1 MICSNWACYTKINTI
16 PWFNVFSQQM
26 FIPLVKISGQVAQMF
41 CLIMLGGEILFAL
54 NLVWCVGSVC
64 TLSLELR
71 MRQGTRWQ
79 RFVCVSLSLTL
90 VVPQQTLHS
99 LDVVLPQGHILLCL
113 GLSQPMQAEP
123 EQARR
128 SWTGTRFLLPESSKT
143 CVHT

>member
-64 TLSLELR
+64 TLKFRVEDEARNKMTKICMCFFLPDTGCATANPALSWRGTSTGAHSSLP
-71 MRQGTRWQ
+71 G
-79 RFVCVSLSLTL
+79 
-90 VVPQQTLHS
+90 
-99 LDVVLPQGHILLCL
+99 
-113 GLSQPMQAEP
+113 AEP
-123 EQARR
+123 AHAGRAWAGKEVLNRHQI
-128 SWTGTRFLLPESSKT
+128 SSSRKL
-143 CVHT
+143 